1 LLADFT
7 FLPGKSWLR
16 SSSTPPK
23 RREEFAKILPMFMG
37 MILILLL
44 LALVVYV
51 KAADILYGLLKMGM
65 RLRARLD

>member
-1 LLADFT
+1 
-7 FLPGKSWLR
+7 
-16 SSSTPPK
+16 
-23 RREEFAKILPMFMG
+23 MFMG